1 MATSGTV
8 ATESVS
14 STSRHQCRGGS
25 GHVADPAAGAA
36 VVTVVMDPP
45 RGDGHIVLQR
55 RRSVGQGRHQ
65 RLGTGSRVHGGSPSA
80 LAVTVVTPLAG
91 AGPTGWCATAPFGMR
106 AQARPTATMVATTTR
121 ISARR
126 VGLPGARR
134 VPAAGASAPEAD
146 VAVGSAGGSRSETA
160 GGVLTGTPP
169 TPSARRRG
177 RRVGGP
183 RCAPRRR
190 GPHARPSGRQDR

>member
-1 MATSGTV
+1 MATSGPV
-8 ATESVS
+8 ATESVG
-14 STSRHQCRGGS
+14 STSRHQCRGATGD
-25 GHVADPAAGAA
+25 VADPAAGAA
-36 VVTVVMDPP
+36 VATCRHGPALGGGHVVRRD
-45 RGDGHIVLQR
+45 
-55 RRSVGQGRHQ
+55 RRSVAQGRHQ
-65 RLGTGSRVHGGSPSA
+65 RLGTGSRLHGGSPSA
-80 LAVTVVTPLAG
+80 LAVTVETWLAG
-91 AGPTGWCATAPFGMR
+91 AGPAGWCATAPLGMR
-106 AQARPTATMVATTTR
+106 AQARATATMVATTTR

-183 RCAPRRR
+183 RCAPRRW
-190 GPHARPSGRQDR
+190 GPHARPSGRQDP